1 MSSILKVDTL
11 QDSGGN
17 TLIVSNGSGTL
28 TTNNVGLANW
38 SESSGNLL
46 PSNAS
51 YGIYLG
57 VNSAT
62 AANLLNDYEE
72 GTFTPVLKF
81 GGGSTGITYG
91 QQFGSYTKI
100 GNVVHIKMRMLLT
113 SKGSD
118 TGDARVTG
126 LPFAPGDDFTSV
138 SFEVGKEVDTWT
150 SMATASNY
158 RYQYLD
164 TSVIQ
169 FKRID
174 SNADSSFYQQVSN
187 SDFSNTSDLRM
198 TFSYT
203 T

>member
-62 AANLLNDYEE
+62 AANLLDDYEE
-72 GTFTPVLKF
+72 GTFTPVLNF
-81 GGGSTGITYG
+81 GGGTTGITYT
-91 QQFGSYTKI
+91 QQFGGYTKI
-100 GNVVHIKMRMLLT
+100 GNIVHIKMRIKLS
-113 SKGSD
+113 SKGSS
-118 TGDARVTG
+118 TGDAQITG
-126 LPFAPGDDFTSV
+126 LPFAPADNFTSV
-138 SFEVGKEVDTWT
+138 SFEVGKEIDTWT
-150 SMATASNY
+150 DMATASNY

-164 TSVIQ
+164 TSVMQ
-169 FKRID
+169 LKRID
-174 SNADSSFYQQVSN
+174 SNATQSFNQQVSN
-187 SDFSNTSDLRM
+187 SDFNDTSDIRM
-198 TFSYT
+198 TFSFLT
-203 T
+203 

>member
-51 YGIYLG
+51 Y
-57 VNSAT
+57 
-62 AANLLNDYEE
+62 
-72 GTFTPVLKF
+72 
-81 GGGSTGITYG
+81 
-91 QQFGSYTKI
+91 GSYTKI

>member
-72 GTFTPVLKF
+72 GTFTPVLNF

-100 GNVVHIKMRMLLT
+100 GNVVHIKMRMLL
-113 SKGSD
+113 
-118 TGDARVTG
+118 
-126 LPFAPGDDFTSV
+126 
-138 SFEVGKEVDTWT
+138 
-150 SMATASNY
+150 
-158 RYQYLD
+158 
-164 TSVIQ
+164 
-169 FKRID
+169 
-174 SNADSSFYQQVSN
+174 QVKVQI
-187 SDFSNTSDLRM
+187 LEM
-198 TFSYT
+198 QE
-203 T
+203 